1 VAGSG
6 TDDYGIITVK
16 SVFYPGPCFT
26 MSSDLP
32 LSAKS
37 RRTLG
42 AIVFTDVANFTRRVT
57 QDETLTLGLVRRDLA
72 MIGRYCEK
80 FDGRVVKNTGDGLLM
95 YFSSAVQA
103 VACAVKVQKILSNS
117 AKKLPADQI
126 LKHRIGIHLGD
137 VFLSD
142 TDVLGDG
149 VNIAARLQQ
158 QAEPGGICFS
168 QTVYDVVKNRF
179 GLKTTYVG
187 PTELKHIREKIPV
200 YKVITDVTEGDAA
213 VPPPPSCDVP
223 RRAATFGRQTA
234 FVFAAGGVLVL
245 AGLGVGV
252 FLVGGNH
259 AASPSAAGRVAAN
272 ADDPAHAVAPDTTVA
287 PANRQDAPHAF
298 GLSGNVVNP
307 GAAATAILHRFDRNG
322 DGQIIREELPR
333 RKSDEIMER
342 ADRDGNGRLTAEEIH
357 EAAKLIEMHPRRYE
371 GQAVNRPRDGGFDR
385 PRAPG
390 FRKP

>member
-1 VAGSG
+1 
-6 TDDYGIITVK
+6 
-16 SVFYPGPCFT
+16 

-42 AIVFTDVANFTRRVT
+42 AIVFTDVANFTRRVM

-72 MIGRYCEK
+72 MMGRYCEK

-103 VACAVKVQKILSNS
+103 VACSVKVQKILSNS

-200 YKVITDVTEGDAA
+200 YKVIMDVTEGDVA
-213 VPPPPSCDVP
+213 VSPPPSCDVP
-223 RRAATFGRQTA
+223 RRAATFGRQT
-234 FVFAAGGVLVL
+234 VFAVAAGGVLVL
-245 AGLGVGV
+245 VGLGVGV

-259 AASPSAAGRVAAN
+259 AESPSATGRVAAN
-272 ADDPAHAVAPDTTVA
+272 ADEPAPAVAPDTTVA
-287 PANRQDAPHAF
+287 PANRQDALHAF
-298 GLSGNVVNP
+298 GFPGNVVNP

-322 DGQIIREELPR
+322 DGQINREELPR
-333 RKSDEIMER
+333 RKGDEIMQR
-342 ADRDGNGRLTAEEIH
+342 ADRDGNGRLTVEEIH
-357 EAAKLIEMHPRRYE
+357 EAAKLIEMHPRRHE
-371 GQAVNRPRDGGFDR
+371 GQTMNRPRDGGFDR
-385 PRAPG
+385 PRTPG